1 MTPNQPS
8 AMKSSTPTIF
18 VPHRFIPQQWV
29 PRLVAAWLVAVCLVL
44 VACAETVA
52 ISRLLSDPAHWNNK
66 EVHIQGHVINSMG
79 MMGEG
84 AYRVDDGTGSIWV
97 ISNTGV
103 PGRGARVDVIGT
115 VFQGAEFM
123 GHSYGVALRERGHRS
138 K

>member
-1 MTPNQPS
+1 MIPNQPS
-8 AMKSSTPTIF
+8 PLKTTLPRTSAAP
-18 VPHRFIPQQWV
+18 RWV
-29 PRLVAAWLVAVCLVL
+29 PRLVAAWLIAVCLVL

-52 ISRLLSDPAHWNNK
+52 IGRLLSDPAHWNNK
-66 EVHIQGHVINSMG
+66 EVHIQGHVTNSMG

-84 AYRVDDGTGSIWV
+84 AYRVEDGTGSIWV

-103 PGRGARVDVIGT
+103 PGRGTNVDVIGT

-138 K
+138 R